1 MLKPQ
6 VRDRGSVTVES
17 VAAMVFLLFLV
28 LGTIEIAFFLYARN
42 VVKASA
48 HEGARA
54 ALEIGRTPEEASML
68 AERTIRRAVGGIVRD
83 IDVRTDSRSFNG
95 SSFVTVSVEARVDGF
110 GPIPW
115 PARVGTVAHV
125 SRAE

>member
-1 MLKPQ
+1 M
-6 VRDRGSVTVES
+6 RERGSVTVES
-17 VAAMVFLLFLV
+17 VAAMVLLLFLV

-54 ALEIGRTPEEASML
+54 ALEIGRTQEEAAML
-68 AERTIRRAVGGIVRD
+68 AERTVRRAVGGIVRD
-83 IDVRTDSRSFNG
+83 IEVMTNARSLDG
-95 SSFVTVSVEARVDGF
+95 SSFVRVSVDAKIEGF

-115 PARVGTVAHV
+115 PAHVRAVAHV